1 MKGNFLGGIIFLL
14 LGAFLIISNFF
25 NIEFSWNYIWPIFI
39 LLPGLNFE
47 LDYYFKRKNAGVLVP
62 GGLLTTIGILFYL
75 CAFFGYNILDF
86 LWPTFILAPA
96 IGIFQ
101 LFLAT
106 KKRSLI
112 VPVFILGGLSLIFY
126 IEELIEINVW
136 SYIFGFGLII
146 LGFITIL
153 LGRKSKWYHKERN
166 IRKHFRKK
174 DFILYLYTI
183 LLLESISL
191 PDNP

>member
-153 LGRKSKWYHKERN
+153 LGRKSK
-166 IRKHFRKK
+166 
-174 DFILYLYTI
+174 
-183 LLLESISL
+183 
-191 PDNP
+191 